1 MLHIEKNMEIYVINK
16 TEDRP
21 RYIIKVHRNWK
32 YGPRAKF
39 WDIQEWKETE
49 AGGYWGNACRGG
61 LAYTEWGMWRAI
73 NKRLRKM
80 SMGNSKQYYNLDKSI
95 YNSEI

>member
-1 MLHIEKNMEIYVINK
+1 MEIYVINK

>member
-1 MLHIEKNMEIYVINK
+1 MANANGKHMSKKKK
-16 TEDRP
+16 TEERP
-21 RYIIKVHRNWK
+21 KYLIEVKQSWA
-32 YGPRAKF
+32 YGPRARF
-39 WDIQEWKETE
+39 WEIMTWYESSHGEGFWTP
-49 AGGYWGNACRGG
+49 ACRGG